1 MYKITATNTTGLL
14 GKRSTCVPKV
24 CIRDKETTSFVHYGK
39 FDSRQ
44 HLRAAE
50 RQRYIQ
56 FIGNQDLTHTQN
68 FIKPA
73 QQAQLPKKQHLNTE
87 ICHTE

>member
-1 MYKITATNTTGLL
+1 MYKITAINTTGLF

-24 CIRDKETTSFVHYGK
+24 CIHDKEKTSFVHYGK

-50 RQRYIQ
+50 RQGTFNSLVIKTYTLKTSL
-56 FIGNQDLTHTQN
+56 NQTSSTSTTA
-68 FIKPA
+68 KETA
-73 QQAQLPKKQHLNTE
+73 S
-87 ICHTE
+87 